1 MNNCGCEGNIKAYFK
16 LDYRP
21 NKLSQLQ
28 NDMDYQNINDLNDSI
43 SEHNNSEQ
51 AHSYI
56 QELISTA
63 ELNIN
68 TTIGDLTELDTSVKT
83 SVVDAIN
90 SEVSA
95 RSNADT
101 GLANDYNAKIGTL
114 SNLESSVK
122 TDVVSA
128 INSVISDTDT
138 TIGDLTDLDTSV
150 KTSIVNAINS
160 EVSDRTSADNDLQGQ
175 IDALSAAS
183 DVTDIVGT
191 YADLEAY
198 DTQHLNNND
207 IIKVL
212 TDETHNDAPSYYRF
226 NKTSNSF
233 SYIGSE
239 SASYTKAEAD
249 ATFVPLT
256 RTVNS
261 KALSADITLSAS
273 DVGALPSTTTINDL
287 TTTAQQN
294 ALNSGA
300 TTSNI
305 GQIATNT
312 SSISTINSKIP
323 SDATSSNKLVTA
335 STLANAIVDFSN
347 KDLSN
352 LSDTGNN
359 RLHALKSYS
368 DTGELLTDS
377 EGLTDITHY
386 AHSTFDE
393 SKFTVVGS
401 PVVTSDGIASGFS
414 NSNYL
419 TVSLSSVLPS
429 SITSV
434 TFECEFTYQTGVSTI
449 FGCPTG
455 QNNSPRIHISNDSV
469 LHFYLYDGTDDN
481 GPTINLSANNVQ
493 SGDNIRARVT
503 YSNTNV
509 TGTLWI
515 NNGTPI
521 KISNNRAMSVNF
533 VTALATVALGHFGS
547 SYSTC
552 PIDLKQFSITVD
564 NIPVFSGNKTGIDT
578 IKSADFIARA
588 NETNYTNPT
597 LPFSNSGLV
606 ITEDGIASGFSST
619 NVVYKDV
626 AYNDLT
632 SIRVTG
638 RIIYKT
644 SGTTEQVYLSCT
656 GPTSST
662 NTRNFYI
669 VLTDT
674 QFKAD
679 VTLNDTWQRITTVN
693 FPATL
698 KDNDIIDVDY
708 TLTTSTQNYK
718 VKVNGI
724 LVIDKTTTTALSPFK
739 GTIIFAGP
747 QNNNN
752 VSKVDLNSI
761 KVYPNGSL
769 DYQPCLKIPYT
780 LSKTGSKVVNHIYR
794 DRVNDMYDQ
803 FGNAPYYTLSDTDFT
818 LPQGELYGMIGQQTL
833 RKSTVSGIN
842 RSFLYSDRTL
852 LLTGSCTSGVE
863 VTLPTAFS
871 NANYMLSVPYS
882 AKTATKFT
890 PTQTGDWFA
899 IGEGAL

>member
-377 EGLTDITHY
+377 EGLTDITTY

-393 SKFTVVGS
+393 SKFTVIGS
-401 PVVTSDGIASGFS
+401 PVITSDGIASGFS
-414 NSNYL
+414 NSDYIYFPAPQNFDATNFEITFKKEPQKLGMILDASNDRLFIWQYAQNTFNL
-419 TVSLSSVLPS
+419 T
-429 SITSV
+429 IR
-434 TFECEFTYQTGVSTI
+434 
-449 FGCPTG
+449 
-455 QNNSPRIHISNDSV
+455 NNSNQDVCRVTSNDTRIYNAEIVKIKFIGENSV
-469 LHFYLYDGTDDN
+469 IYADGVAVPTTYILLTGHTFDEIAQLTFSYFYLGRYPNNDYFRGYFDLKYLE
-481 GPTINLSANNVQ
+481 IKANN
-493 SGDNIRARVT
+493 
-503 YSNTNV
+503 
-509 TGTLWI
+509 
-515 NNGTPI
+515 
-521 KISNNRAMSVNF
+521 
-533 VTALATVALGHFGS
+533 
-547 SYSTC
+547 
-552 PIDLKQFSITVD
+552 
-564 NIPVFSGNKTGIDT
+564 IPAFSGNKTGIDT
-578 IKSADFIARA
+578 IKPDD
-588 NETNYTNPT
+588 YTVVGSPT
-597 LPFSNSGLV
+597 IS
-606 ITEDGIASGFSST
+606 EDGVASGFSSSNYIKKSGT
-619 NVVYKDV
+619 FYKGANNFKIEFDIV
-626 AYNDLT
+626 TPPQSSQGFSAVLANSSIRGIQFVFIPSNKNACWFLSSDGSSWDIASYGLLQNLAYNTPFKITLEKTATKYIATYYNLNNNT
-632 SIRVTG
+632 SQ
-638 RIIYKT
+638 T
-644 SGTTEQVYLSCT
+644 SE
-656 GPTSST
+656 
-662 NTRNFYI
+662 
-669 VLTDT
+669 
-674 QFKAD
+674 
-679 VTLNDTWQRITTVN
+679 ITTSASINSNITDIVIGN
-693 FPATL
+693 SRDL
-698 KDNDIIDVDY
+698 IDNDAF
-708 TLTTSTQNYK
+708 
-718 VKVNGI
+718 NG
-724 LVIDKTTTTALSPFK
+724 
-739 GTIIFAGP
+739 
-747 QNNNN
+747 
-752 VSKVDLNSI
+752 KVDLNSF
-761 KVYPNGSL
+761 KVYVDGNL
-769 DYQPCLKIPYT
+769 VYQPCLKIPYT

-794 DRVNDMYDQ
+794 DRVADMYNQ